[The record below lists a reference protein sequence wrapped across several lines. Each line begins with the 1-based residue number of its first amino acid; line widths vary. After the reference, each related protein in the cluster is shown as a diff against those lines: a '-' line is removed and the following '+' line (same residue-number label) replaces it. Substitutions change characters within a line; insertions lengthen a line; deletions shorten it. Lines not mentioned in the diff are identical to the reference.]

1 MVLFDFLDDIRFK
14 NCRKPMFLYEKS
26 SDDLKIITI
35 RESYHNRLLCPP
47 RIQNLL
53 FEYWNVVG
61 DETFRTTGI
70 RPNLFPSASSE
81 FVRWWSL
88 RNSDISI
95 ELHCLPRFDGLR
107 RNCTASVSPS
117 SMGNGRSYVRWRES
131 NKWLRRFGWY
141 NVCDWLNIT
150 K

>member
-1 MVLFDFLDDIRFK
+1 MLA
-14 NCRKPMFLYEKS
+14 
-26 SDDLKIITI
+26 
-35 RESYHNRLLCPP
+35 
-47 RIQNLL
+47 NLL

-70 RPNLFPSASSE
+70 RPNLFPSASNE

-88 RNSDISI
+88 RKSDISI

-107 RNCTASVSPS
+107 RNCIASVSPS
-117 SMGNGRSYVRWRES
+117 SIGNGRSYVKWRES

-141 NVCDWLNIT
+141 KVWDWLNIKEKYFNCSKSFSKNYKRKRFFFDLILMNPKRNKKMKKGKILT
-150 K
+150 